1 MGDLRLRAQMWV
13 SICRGIHRRGT
24 ELAGEALP
32 SSRSMGLFQRHE
44 AMWWKVLKILTSGR
58 FQGLVE
64 EQSSWSSADGGI
76 LNGR

>member
-1 MGDLRLRAQMWV
+1 MGDLRLRARMWV
-13 SICRGIHRRGT
+13 STCRGIHRRGT

-32 SSRSMGLFQRHE
+32 SSRSMGLSQRHGVI
-44 AMWWKVLKILTSGR
+44 WWKLLKTLTCGR

-64 EQSSWSSADGGI
+64 EESSWSSADGGI